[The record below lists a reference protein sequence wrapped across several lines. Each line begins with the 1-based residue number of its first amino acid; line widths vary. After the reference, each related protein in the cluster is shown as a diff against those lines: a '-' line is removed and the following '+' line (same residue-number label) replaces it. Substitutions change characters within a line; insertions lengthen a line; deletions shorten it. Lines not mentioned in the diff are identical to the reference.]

1 MTTEKN
7 LKKKTSC
14 FLKFF
19 LTKRGAGGGGTWQH
33 EHKNDLLFATSN
45 FEESKLLRFAA
56 AMCCTK
62 VI

>member
-1 MTTEKN
+1 MPFKIFLN
-7 LKKKTSC
+7 KKGVR
-14 FLKFF
+14 
-19 LTKRGAGGGGTWQH
+19 RGAARQH

-56 AMCCTK
+56 AMCCMK